1 MRVAFTLD
9 DIPLWPRSHPPDG
22 YNVASIMQKISDALV
37 RHGIRNVYGFG
48 NSWSL
53 VQHPELEAVLDSW
66 RAAGHHVGNHTHS
79 HLVLTEIGPERY
91 CGEIDLADRMLAGW
105 LSEAPSR
112 FFRYTLCHWGDTDEK
127 RVKVLAHLAATGYQ
141 PADVSSWWYEWHWN
155 RAWRNARDRGDSKLI
170 EQLESDF
177 GAACLAQLRYDHATL
192 ASRLDRD
199 APLIALGHTVP
210 FFAEVAD
217 RLFERLVAEG
227 VEFIS
232 LEEAVAD
239 PVYAQVARVVSDKFL
254 IYQQKLAD
262 VEGRPL
268 PPIAPEIQD
277 LHAKVVV
284 QASGPLR

>member
-9 DIPLWPRSHPPDG
+9 DIPLWPRSHPPYG
-22 YNVASIMQKISDALV
+22 YSVASIVQKISDALV
-37 RHGIRNVYGFG
+37 RNGIRNVYGFG

-53 VQHPELEAVLDSW
+53 VQNPELGTVLDAW

-79 HLVLTEIGPERY
+79 HLVLTEIGSERY
-91 CGEIDLADRMLAGW
+91 CGDIDLADRHLAPW
-105 LSEAPSR
+105 ISQAPTR

-127 RVKVLAHLAATGYQ
+127 RAEVLAHLAAANYQ

-155 RAWRNARDRGDSKLI
+155 RAWRNARDRSDSESA
-170 EQLESDF
+170 EQLERNF
-177 GAACLAQLRYDHATL
+177 GAACTAQLRYDHATL
-192 ASRLDRD
+192 AQWFGRE
-199 APLIALGHTVP
+199 APLIALGHAVP

-217 RLFERLVAEG
+217 RLFELLVAEG

-239 PVYAQVARVVSDKFL
+239 PVYQQVGRVVSDKFL

-262 VEGRPL
+262 VGGQPL

-277 LHAKVVV
+277 VHAILA
-284 QASGPLR
+284 QAAGPLR